1 VGQFPQKHKLDYLQ
15 IQNHIATNN
24 ATSIIDPHKRAT
36 LQLLV

>member
-15 IQNHIATNN
+15 IQNHIATN